1 MGHVYAL
8 LTGTQGHFYVPG
20 LNGTTL
26 TIRNDSS
33 FEVVSANQLDEGIA
47 ASPMIVDDEL
57 YFRTYTHLYC
67 IAEESE

>member
-1 MGHVYAL
+1 MGHVYAS

-33 FEVVSANQLDEGIA
+33 FEVVSANQLDEGDRRIA
-47 ASPMIVDDEL
+47 DD
-57 YFRTYTHLYC
+57 RGR
-67 IAEESE
+67 